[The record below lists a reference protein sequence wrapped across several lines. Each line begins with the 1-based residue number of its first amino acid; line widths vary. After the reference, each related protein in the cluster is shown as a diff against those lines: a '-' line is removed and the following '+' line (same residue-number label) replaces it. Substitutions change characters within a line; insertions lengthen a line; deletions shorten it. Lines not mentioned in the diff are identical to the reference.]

1 MINNSLGSSKISIS
15 PSTFAK
21 LLDRMSNKI
30 KFSFWWLI
38 VPKCVLYLGLAYM
51 VFIHWYFLI
60 HFQILKRGGHVND
73 RDGLTDMTL
82 LHYACKAGA
91 SGVGDIEE
99 ACRVISLLI
108 GKGAD
113 LHIRCRWTN
122 MASLHYATYFDI
134 GPILN
139 ILLTASKAA
148 GKLISFSAKQSW
160 INSFRPILFAFYKQ
174 NFVVCLCILWH
185 LHI

>member
-1 MINNSLGSSKISIS
+1 MINNSLGSSKISIG
-15 PSTFAK
+15 PPTFAK
-21 LLDRMSNKI
+21 LLDRMSTKT

-38 VPKCVLYLGLAYM
+38 VPKCVFYLGFAYM
-51 VFIHWYFLI
+51 IMMIFIHWYLLI
-60 HFQILKRGGHVND
+60 LFQILKRGGHVND

-148 GKLISFSAKQSW
+148 GKLVSFSAKQSW
-160 INSFRPILFAFYKQ
+160 IISLRPTVKPLI
-174 NFVVCLCILWH
+174 
-185 LHI
+185 